1 MTVFG
6 TMGPW
11 CLVLGKK
18 FKTTT
23 TTTDITSPPHLK
35 NHTSQ
40 TENAR
45 EHTRTWVRNTHTHT
59 HTHTQ
64 IYCKEEQKVKKNQR
78 EKERVCAC
86 IEKANMDE
94 MDDLDA
100 LIDDENEMETYIDE
114 DEEDMAFLAEQDDGD
129 EGEEKNIAG
138 GTQNPP
144 GTQDLDW
151 LENEAGAT
159 QNSNKKRPS
168 SREDFENARA
178 ENDGGNDASA
188 GAAAATAAAAKK
200 RLTNPTPSLT
210 EEELA
215 KELEEK
221 KRKQQELE
229 RKERE
234 LELELLRYKSVARN
248 APPLLTS
255 AEAVSAGFK
264 VVSVTDPNDVTKR
277 VYLKV
282 EERPLGELDGD
293 SNDEHD
299 VLLSENQLARKKGKR
314 GYDHAR
320 ATINRIHLLNEPIN
334 DMLMEIEEKKSAALA
349 ARLAEQADREN
360 TMPTEEE
367 MRSAEEEEK
376 MSAEELAEMQRRKK
390 KIKEL
395 KAKIAS
401 SSWLTKYAPR
411 KFTDLISD
419 ERSNR
424 ELLRWL
430 KMWDKIVFNK
440 KTPDEKMNHSMINP
454 SVMNGSKGQNRN
466 NNGKYQQKTEEL
478 YDASGRPMKKIA
490 LVSGGPGV
498 GKTTLA
504 HIAAKHAGYRV
515 VEINASSTQKSSNGL
530 VEAVKQAVEMR
541 SVLESMKGISVS
553 TSSSSQNAMP
563 NCLVIDEID
572 AIFGGNEGKGAMGAL
587 LKLVNGTSAGKKKNS
602 NGPLNRPIILICN
615 DMYSAALRQLREVSK
630 LVRLRPPMAARVTNR
645 LREISVKEKVSSD
658 PRALSQLA
666 EMCELDI
673 RACLNHLQY
682 KSLGRGKFTMADAPI
697 SGENKDIGAK
707 ALEMMRDVYRGRHTF
722 MEKTYPGAA
731 KHFDWMYDRFETFGD
746 DNLLLESTF
755 ENLPSAKLQDS
766 TMEMFALASKDISNA
781 DVFKSSKLANS
792 TDYFYS
798 QIASVHHRASGCST
812 MDSMEF
818 PKIKAAERE
827 LQRKS
832 EISKEWM
839 EKAKIDSRSIS
850 MRKSSPVDV
859 LPYVLTIIAP
869 DVGRAAGYD
878 FMSQNEAEVLKRA
891 VDVTRSVGLT
901 YAKPSSKGSFDRKAY
916 SSDLQLQPAI
926 DELVKYGC
934 SVPGTES
941 KPISANGAAIRMS
954 REEWIAQRNALN
966 DEKEKLRNEK
976 LVDRRELGPNARALV
991 AREVAMD
998 EIRERARSFDPER
1011 VFTPEKGGEGGVEK
1025 KQFTNQNV
1033 VNLPQSAAYDEMK
1046 KAGNARLELGF
1057 SGGNKHKMAASTKP
1071 KSLTS
1076 IGVTKYKYNE
1086 GFTNALRRTVYMKDL
1101 FPEMVASK
1109 DVEDEEQEE
1118 EPVNVNNVGE
1128 EAMMV

>member
-1 MTVFG
+1 MV
-6 TMGPW
+6 
-11 CLVLGKK
+11 
-18 FKTTT
+18 
-23 TTTDITSPPHLK
+23 D
-35 NHTSQ
+35 
-40 TENAR
+40 E
-45 EHTRTWVRNTHTHT
+45 
-59 HTHTQ
+59 
-64 IYCKEEQKVKKNQR
+64 
-78 EKERVCAC
+78 
-86 IEKANMDE
+86 IE
-94 MDDLDA
+94 DDLDA

-114 DEEDMAFLAEQDDGD
+114 DEEDMAFLAEQDLDD
-129 EGEEKNIAG
+129 EENDEENAG
-138 GTQNPP
+138 GATQNPP

-151 LENEAGAT
+151 LENEANGGAT
-159 QNSNKKRPS
+159 QNSNKRPS
-168 SREDFENARA
+168 DFEKNNT
-178 ENDGGNDASA
+178 ENDDDDDGDDDAER
-188 GAAAATAAAAKK
+188 AAKK
-200 RLTNPTPSLT
+200 KRSINPTPSLT

-215 KELEEK
+215 KELAEK

-229 RKERE
+229 RKGRE

-255 AEAVSAGFK
+255 AEAVSAGFR
-264 VVSVTDPNDVTKR
+264 VISVTDPKDSTHR

-282 EERPLGELDGD
+282 EERPFGELDGD
-293 SNDEHD
+293 SNDEND

-349 ARLAEQADREN
+349 ASLEEQANREN

-367 MRSAEEEEK
+367 MRSAEEEET
-376 MSAEELAEMQRRKK
+376 MSVEDFAEMQRKK
-390 KIKEL
+390 MRIIEL

-401 SSWLTKYAPR
+401 ASWLTKYAPR

-440 KTPDEKMNHSMINP
+440 NTPDQMMNHSIINP
-454 SVMNGSKGQNRN
+454 SVMKASNGQNRN
-466 NNGKYQQKTEEL
+466 NNYNNNSSKYQQKTEEL

-490 LVSGGPGV
+490 LVSGGPGA

-515 VEINASSTQKSSNGL
+515 VEINAASTQKSTNGL

-553 TSSSSQNAMP
+553 TKSDSQNARP

-572 AIFGGNEGKGAMGAL
+572 AIFGGNEGKGAMSAL
-587 LKLVNGTSAGKKKNS
+587 LKLANGTLGGKKNS

-615 DMYSAALRQLREVSK
+615 DLYSAALRQLRDASK
-630 LVRLRPPMAARVTNR
+630 LVRLRPPLAARVTGR
-645 LREISVKEKVSSD
+645 LREISSKEKISSD

-666 EMCELDI
+666 ETCELDI

-682 KSLGRGKFTMADAPI
+682 KSLARGKFTMADAPI
-697 SGENKDIGAK
+697 SGESKDIGAK

-722 MEKTYPGAA
+722 MEKTYPGPA
-731 KHFDWMYDRFETFGD
+731 KHFSWMYDRLETFGD

-755 ENLPSAKLQDS
+755 ENLPSAKLNDS
-766 TMEMFALASKDISNA
+766 TMEMFALASNDISNA

-792 TDYFYS
+792 TDYFYG

-812 MDSMEF
+812 MDSIEF
-818 PKIKAAERE
+818 PKIKTAERE
-827 LQRKS
+827 LQRKR
-832 EISKEWM
+832 EITKEWM

-850 MRKSSPVDV
+850 MRNSSSVDV

-878 FMSQNEAEVLKRA
+878 FMSQNESEVLKRA
-891 VDVTRSVGLT
+891 VDVTRSAGLT
-901 YAKPSSKGSFDRKAY
+901 YAKTSSKGSFDRSTY
-916 SSDLQLQPAI
+916 SAGLQLQPAI

-934 SVPGTES
+934 GVPGMVS

-966 DEKEKLRNEK
+966 DERDKLRNEK
-976 LVDRRELGPNARALV
+976 LVDRRELGPNARELV
-991 AREVAMD
+991 AREVTMD
-998 EIRERARSFDPER
+998 EIRERARSYNPEG
-1011 VFTPEKGGEGGVEK
+1011 VFTPEKGGERGVEK

-1046 KAGNARLELGF
+1046 KASNARLELGF
-1057 SGGNKHKMAASTKP
+1057 SGGNKHRIAASTKP
-1071 KSLTS
+1071 KSLTTV
-1076 IGVTKYKYNE
+1076 GVTKYKYNE

-1101 FPEMVASK
+1101 FPGMVASK
-1109 DVEDEEQEE
+1109 DVEEE
-1118 EPVNVNNVGE
+1118 EGEKEEDEKEAINANNNNTNKNRGE